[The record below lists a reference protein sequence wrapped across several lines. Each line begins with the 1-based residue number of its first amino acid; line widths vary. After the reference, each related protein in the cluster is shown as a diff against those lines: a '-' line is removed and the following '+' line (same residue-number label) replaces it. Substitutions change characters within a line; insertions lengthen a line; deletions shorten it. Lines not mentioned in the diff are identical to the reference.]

1 MTNVLTGN
9 PYKSTIYIKSHHGF
23 RPKVASD
30 RQRHMAN
37 VATNVQH
44 IFVLEQLS
52 LLQEALQAEVRLA
65 LLISVSVI
73 PVNTDEIFHLKLN
86 TSTLSSFEEPP
97 EEELRFFFLCRG
109 FLFFFTGDTN
119 CCSYSAL
126 SSHEGKGQW
135 SRSLISFEVCQ
146 TLSEV
151 LYLGAGSYRQCYQ
164 LLQKASPK
172 NTNTEKKTEVSS
184 PKPSDG
190 TAKNEKQITS
200 KNKSI
205 AIKKPTV
212 SLSNKEYEDI
222 FSSVIAQTLTEASAS
237 ANSVLEND
245 QTDIGQLLDWDSGDE
260 TETIHIAMPKAMEL
274 SPSIADEPP
283 EMPDENL
290 DQASQNSLHVTQI
303 TPEIMKPAKIV
314 PRVKPKHADLLTKHA
329 KQGRQPKKLE
339 FGKHKAVVGNL
350 WSVGRTRL
358 ADAEQENASAANTTS
373 NKRNLYSEPSDH
385 KTKKIKY
392 TATPNKNIQET
403 SKSVPKPKYK
413 KAVSKSNTSSESGY
427 QSFEKQDKTKAVKST
442 RKNNRKNKEGT
453 QIQNTI
459 VKNFKGNKLAGTTE
473 SFQPSYQTGSQQL
486 SQSQHSSS
494 QMSRTSSKM
503 NTRERLIWLQE
514 RRNVG
519 LWVQCCHAKCSK
531 WRYLAD
537 TKDPVEVPELWYCHM
552 NPDRKF
558 NSCEAS
564 EMGPTPLEEEDMIHN
579 LYTAGSIVWGHV
591 VGYPWWPAIVDDDP
605 DILQYYWIEFS
616 DIPTHY
622 NVVFFDLPGEAVTRS
637 WLTPSALK
645 SFRTQDKMGRMTIR
659 GVNYSK
665 RIEAARM
672 QANDALGMSTLDRL
686 KKYSFIA
693 RYSGPIGNNL
703 GKGNKDR
710 SKNSVKNGSQLLEEE
725 HEDILLDTELFT
737 SPRKGFPI
745 FKESSSRGF
754 KTQTRKEKP
763 RILEKPNKKNTIDKS
778 SQESLTHNTKRQ
790 QKEKNETVK
799 MMKTIKNGNPG
810 LFQSSIYTQEL
821 SDTMSRETQLSKVGI
836 APSNKSDAPK
846 VSITKKTKKSFK
858 PPLTNNITSE
868 GSETQFTPLEHSRNE
883 SVCLSQDIFAEED
896 VQKEIQS
903 KETSDGLIKQID
915 VASNDKIDESSVK
928 KAIHHNPLSVISSN
942 KSDCDP
948 ENQTI
953 ETSSSDDSHTDYE
966 MTAGRTN
973 VDERNSFDTDINQSD
988 SDKYDSK
995 PSELMRSQDIGIVTI
1010 SQSTELSNGNKEES
1024 RQIKSSNGGT
1034 KLVSSSQPIK
1044 KSYINRDATDSQNIE
1059 PASDKEGVSSSQPS
1073 ESSCE
1078 NKNTFTQGIGKT
1090 DDKILAISQQIE
1102 PSDGTEGSVLFSQQI
1117 EPFLGDGDVDIS
1129 LPCAREHQSLSNMAE
1144 SGHVVPNSQDLFDQL
1159 RLGTSPDAVVPQ
1171 GLSQHSAVKSPHL
1184 AELDSSGS
1192 EDFDMED

>member
-1 MTNVLTGN
+1 M
-9 PYKSTIYIKSHHGF
+9 
-23 RPKVASD
+23 VASYKKI
-30 RQRHMAN
+30 QMGFPHKP
-37 VATNVQH
+37 
-44 IFVLEQLS
+44 
-52 LLQEALQAEVRLA
+52 LQVD
-65 LLISVSVI
+65 
-73 PVNTDEIFHLKLN
+73 TLKHPHPP
-86 TSTLSSFEEPP
+86 TSFPH
-97 EEELRFFFLCRG
+97 
-109 FLFFFTGDTN
+109 
-119 CCSYSAL
+119 SA
-126 SSHEGKGQW
+126 KKNW
-135 SRSLISFEVCQ
+135 
-146 TLSEV
+146 
-151 LYLGAGSYRQCYQ
+151 
-164 LLQKASPK
+164 KASPK
-172 NTNTEKKTEVSS
+172 NTNTEEKTEVPS
-184 PKPSDG
+184 PKPSDE
-190 TAKNEKQITS
+190 TAKNKKQITT

-212 SLSNKEYEDI
+212 SLSDKEYEDI
-222 FSSVIAQTLTEASAS
+222 FSSVITQTLTEASS
-237 ANSVLEND
+237 SVNIVLEND
-245 QTDIGQLLDWDSGDE
+245 QKDISQLLDWDSGDE

-303 TPEIMKPAKIV
+303 TPEIKKTAKIV

-329 KQGRQPKKLE
+329 KQGRYPKKLE
-339 FGKHKAVVGNL
+339 FGNHKGM
-350 WSVGRTRL
+350 
-358 ADAEQENASAANTTS
+358 EQENASAAITTS

-385 KTKKIKY
+385 KMKRIKY
-392 TATPNKNIQET
+392 TAKPNKNIQET

-413 KAVSKSNTSSESGY
+413 KAVSKSNTSSESSY
-427 QSFEKQDKTKAVKST
+427 QSFEKQDKTKAVNST
-442 RKNNRKNKEGT
+442 KKNNRKNKEGT
-453 QIQNTI
+453 QKKNTI

-486 SQSQHSSS
+486 SQSQHSLS

-503 NTRERLIWLQE
+503 NTRERLTWLQE

-579 LYTAGSIVWGHV
+579 LYTAGSIVWGRV
-591 VGYPWWPAIVDDDP
+591 AGYPWWPAIVDDDP
-605 DILQYYWIEFS
+605 DILQYYWIDFS

-645 SFRTQDKMGRMTIR
+645 PFRTQDKMGRMTIR

-665 RIEAARM
+665 RIEAAIK

-703 GKGNKDR
+703 GKGNKGR
-710 SKNSVKNGSQLLEEE
+710 SKKSVKNGSQLLEEE
-725 HEDILLDTELFT
+725 HEDILLETELFT

-745 FKESSSRGF
+745 FKESSSSGF
-754 KTQTRKEKP
+754 KTQTRK
-763 RILEKPNKKNTIDKS
+763 EKPNKKNTIDKS
-778 SQESLTHNTKRQ
+778 SQESLAHNTTRQ

-799 MMKTIKNGNPG
+799 MMKTSKNGNPG
-810 LFQSSIYTQEL
+810 LFQSSIYTREL
-821 SDTMSRETQLSKVGI
+821 SDPMSRETQLSQVGI

-883 SVCLSQDIFAEED
+883 SECLSQDIFAEED
-896 VQKEIQS
+896 VHKESQS

-915 VASNDKIDESSVK
+915 VASNDKINEFSVK
-928 KAIHHNPLSVISSN
+928 NTIQHNLLSVISSN
-942 KSDCDP
+942 KSDCGP

-953 ETSSSDDSHTDYE
+953 ESSSSDDSHTDYE
-966 MTAGRTN
+966 MTVGRTN
-973 VDERNSFDTDINQSD
+973 VEERNSLEQEMTLNKSSSSCTDTDINKSD

-995 PSELMRSQDIGIVTI
+995 PSELMSSQDIDIVTI
-1010 SQSTELSNGNKEES
+1010 SQSTELSNDNKEEN
-1024 RQIKSSNGGT
+1024 RQIKSSNGGAE
-1034 KLVSSSQPIK
+1034 LVSSSQPIK
-1044 KSYINRDATDSQNIE
+1044 NSYINRDVTDSQHIE
-1059 PASDKEGVSSSQPS
+1059 PASDKEEVSSSQPS
-1073 ESSCE
+1073 EPSCE
-1078 NKNTFTQGIGKT
+1078 NKNTFTQRTGK
-1090 DDKILAISQQIE
+1090 
-1102 PSDGTEGSVLFSQQI
+1102 SDGTEGSVLFSQQT
-1117 EPFLGDGDVDIS
+1117 EPFLGDGDVDMS
-1129 LPCAREHQSLSNMAE
+1129 LPCASLSNTVE
-1144 SGHVVPNSQDLFDQL
+1144 SGHVVPNSQDIFDQL
-1159 RLGTSPDAVVPQ
+1159 RSGTSPDAVVPQ
-1171 GLSQHSAVKSPHL
+1171 GLSQHSSVKSSHL

>member
-1 MTNVLTGN
+1 MKYKQEVLRGCLYVTNKDGGPDEMKFLICTHEAELTLFRTHCFN
-9 PYKSTIYIKSHHGF
+9 KKKSGSTGDQPQEL
-23 RPKVASD
+23 R
-30 RQRHMAN
+30 
-37 VATNVQH
+37 
-44 IFVLEQLS
+44 S
-52 LLQEALQAEVRLA
+52 LDHRGQ
-65 LLISVSVI
+65 
-73 PVNTDEIFHLKLN
+73 
-86 TSTLSSFEEPP
+86 FEEK
-97 EEELRFFFLCRG
+97 R
-109 FLFFFTGDTN
+109 
-119 CCSYSAL
+119 
-126 SSHEGKGQW
+126 
-135 SRSLISFEVCQ
+135 
-146 TLSEV
+146 
-151 LYLGAGSYRQCYQ
+151 
-164 LLQKASPK
+164 ASPK

-190 TAKNEKQITS
+190 TAKNEKQIIT

-212 SLSNKEYEDI
+212 SLSNKDYEDI

-237 ANSVLEND
+237 ANSVLDND

-329 KQGRQPKKLE
+329 KQD
-339 FGKHKAVVGNL
+339 V
-350 WSVGRTRL
+350 
-358 ADAEQENASAANTTS
+358 EQENASAAITTS

-392 TATPNKNIQET
+392 TETPNKNIQET
-403 SKSVPKPKYK
+403 SKSLPKPKYK

-552 NPDRKF
+552 NRDRKF

-645 SFRTQDKMGRMTIR
+645 PFRTQDKMGRMTIR

-703 GKGNKDR
+703 GKGNKVCYLNNFYSR
-710 SKNSVKNGSQLLEEE
+710 NTQIGPKIQLKMDLNFWKKSMK
-725 HEDILLDTELFT
+725 IFYLITELFT
-737 SPRKGFPI
+737 NPRKGFPI

-778 SQESLTHNTKRQ
+778 SQGSLTHNTTRQ

-799 MMKTIKNGNPG
+799 MMKTSKNGNPG

-858 PPLTNNITSE
+858 PPLTNNIASE

-896 VQKEIQS
+896 VHKEIQS
-903 KETSDGLIKQID
+903 KEMSDGLIKQID

-928 KAIHHNPLSVISSN
+928 NAIHHNPLSVISSN
-942 KSDCDP
+942 KSDCDL

-953 ETSSSDDSHTDYE
+953 ESSSSDDSHTDYE
-966 MTAGRTN
+966 MSAGRTN
-973 VDERNSFDTDINQSD
+973 VDERNSFEQKMTLDKSSSSCTNTNINKID

-995 PSELMRSQDIGIVTI
+995 LSELMSSQDIDIVTI

-1024 RQIKSSNGGT
+1024 RQIKSSNDGT
-1034 KLVSSSQPIK
+1034 KLVSSSRPIK
-1044 KSYINRDATDSQNIE
+1044 ESYINRDATDSQNIE
-1059 PASDKEGVSSSQPS
+1059 PASDKGGVSSSQPS
-1073 ESSCE
+1073 EPSCE
-1078 NKNTFTQGIGKT
+1078 NKNTFTQGIDKS
-1090 DDKILAISQQIE
+1090 DDKILAINQQIE
-1102 PSDGTEGSVLFSQQI
+1102 LSDGTEGSIFFSQQI
-1117 EPFLGDGDVDIS
+1117 EPFLGDGDVDMS
-1129 LPCAREHQSLSNMAE
+1129 LPCAREHQSLSNTAE
-1144 SGHVVPNSQDLFDQL
+1144 SGHVVPNSQDLFNQL

-1171 GLSQHSAVKSPHL
+1171 GLSQHSA
-1184 AELDSSGS
+1184 
-1192 EDFDMED
+1192 